1 MDFPVEFSVIKFD
14 LTTWLAGL
22 YLLAI
27 VVSYWLIFRK
37 HHKRNHVEI
46 FELVNLVTKYF
57 VVTTV
62 SILLIIF
69 GIDCIITANQYIET
83 RRDVIAGVSLGIVI
97 ISATIIY
104 YIKYIKSSLIDYDME
119 VREATNKKS
128 LRIGEILQLICLI
141 LIILLPLWRIPYFIK
156 VFDDRKELI
165 IDLVRSFA
173 ISFAAMFVLYNM
185 NPLEFREY
193 LSKKFSGEEAK
204 EDLKEEVEEK
214 VVEEKPKKTSG
225 AKKTTGAKK
234 STTKQASK
242 SKSKTT
248 QTKKS
253 TTSKS
258 KKSTKKKEN

>member
-193 LSKKFSGEEAK
+193 LSKKFSGEETK
-204 EDLKEEVEEK
+204 EDLKEVVEEK
-214 VVEEKPKKTSG
+214 VEEKPKKNSG
-225 AKKTTGAKK
+225 AKKTTGTKK

-258 KKSTKKKEN
+258 KKSIKKKEN